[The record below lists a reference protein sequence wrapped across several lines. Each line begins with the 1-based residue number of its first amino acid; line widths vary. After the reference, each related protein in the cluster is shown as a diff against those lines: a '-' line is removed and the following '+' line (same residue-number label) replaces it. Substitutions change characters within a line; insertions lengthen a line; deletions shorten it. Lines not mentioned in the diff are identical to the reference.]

1 METSENPDFFPT
13 REELIF
19 AGRKDLAD
27 AVAAEGGWLAYGWSL
42 EEESGDGDNLDSL
55 KSLDSSNKE
64 SLQEDER
71 MSQQRFSSEANDGGL
86 PGSEDS
92 STASSSGRSM

>member
-13 REELIF
+13 REQLIA

-27 AVAAEGGWLAYGWSL
+27 AIAAEGGWLAYGWNL
-42 EEESGDGDNLDSL
+42 EEESGDGGN
-55 KSLDSSNKE
+55 LDSSNKE

-86 PGSEDS
+86 PGSEDF
-92 STASSSGRSM
+92 STASSSGRLM